1 MIIIPHEQLAEQ
13 IPASNRIFS
22 RNRAEEYL
30 YSLLER
36 TKYRLDQ
43 ATLSERFRAR
53 NLNLSS
59 QELFSAMELY
69 QQQI

>member
-43 ATLSERFRAR
+43 ASFPKTLRAQIPD
-53 NLNLSS
+53 LSFLKP
-59 QELFSAMELY
+59 QQAKELY
-69 QQQI
+69 L